1 MDYDTE
7 RAGGFEPLGFVP
19 KGKQVILCIV
29 PSKTGTL
36 ESKDQL
42 KRRIEDA
49 SKFIDLDQL
58 GLSAFCGFSSTE
70 DGNLLAYEEQW
81 AKLRLIVDVAKEVW
95 GGA

>member
-58 GLSAFCGFSSTE
+58 GLSANAVSLQRKTVIFSHMKNS
-70 DGNLLAYEEQW
+70 GQSSA
-81 AKLRLIVDVAKEVW
+81 
-95 GGA
+95 